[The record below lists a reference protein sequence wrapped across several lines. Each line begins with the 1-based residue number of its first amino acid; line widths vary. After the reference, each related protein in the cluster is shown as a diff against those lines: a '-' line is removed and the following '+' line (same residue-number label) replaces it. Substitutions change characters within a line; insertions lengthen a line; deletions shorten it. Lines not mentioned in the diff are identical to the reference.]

1 MQKVSPKITHSR
13 KVPISFYAAEYQN
26 PVFRFK
32 NP

>member
-13 KVPISFYAAEYQN
+13 KLPTSSYTAEYRN